1 MAQLTVLPSPDWTVR
16 VDPDQLRQVLWNV
29 ITNAD
34 RIGVGLGRS
43 LRIELGSEARDDE
56 VVLWVDDDGP
66 GIPEELRQRI
76 FEPFFTTRP
85 DGNGLGLATCH
96 QLVQR
101 NGGVMGAT
109 RSPLGGAR
117 FTIRLPLASDPP
129 GA

>member
-1 MAQLTVLPSPDWTVR
+1 MPERWVH

-34 RIGVGLGRS
+34 RIGEGLGRPM
-43 LRIELGSEARDDE
+43 RVEVGVDDAE
-56 VVLWVDDDGP
+56 NDDVVLTVDDDGP
-66 GIPEELRQRI
+66 GVPEELRQRI

-96 QLVQR
+96 QLVGR

-117 FTIRLPLASDPP
+117 FTIRLPRAV
-129 GA
+129 AVA